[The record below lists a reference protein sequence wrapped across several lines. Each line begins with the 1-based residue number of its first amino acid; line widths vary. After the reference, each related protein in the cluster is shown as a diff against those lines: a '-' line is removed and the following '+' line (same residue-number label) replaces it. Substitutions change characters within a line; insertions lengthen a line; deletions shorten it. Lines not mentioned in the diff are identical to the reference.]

1 MRRGSRQLVFA
12 SGAQAFFRLEQRH
25 AEQVAEHLQAMPL
38 RQLDQFGHSFG
49 DEGHSLV
56 RAALLASFSSFYGW
70 QFRFSARSLPLP
82 AARTLAQKI
91 FIPTSQNIAQ
101 K

>member
-1 MRRGSRQLVFA
+1 VFA
-12 SGAQAFFRLEQRH
+12 PGAQALFRLKLRH
-25 AEQVAEHLQAMPL
+25 AEQMAEHFQPMPL
-38 RQLDQFGHSFG
+38 RQLDQFGHGFG
-49 DEGHSLV
+49 NEGHSLV
-56 RAALLASFSSFYGW
+56 RTALLTSFSSFYGW
-70 QFRFSARSLPLP
+70 RFRFFARSFPLP

>member
-1 MRRGSRQLVFA
+1 
-12 SGAQAFFRLEQRH
+12 
-25 AEQVAEHLQAMPL
+25 MPL
-38 RQLDQFGHSFG
+38 RQLDQFGHGFG
-49 DEGHSLV
+49 NEGHSLV
-56 RAALLASFSSFYGW
+56 RAAFLTSFNSFDGW
-70 QFRFSARSLPLP
+70 RFRFSARSLALP